1 VSCVRET
8 KEVCLKI
15 SLVSPY
21 PDITNYGLRTLSAV
35 LRKAGHETQV
45 ICMPDFAGDGESA
58 HTKMSEDRYSATAI
72 DKMLEVMEGADLV
85 GITLMTHYFDSAK
98 QITRAVHERLGAPV
112 IWGGFHPSVRPD
124 ECIHHCDYVA
134 VGDAEDLILRL
145 VDKLEAGESDTLH
158 DIKSL
163 IWKRGE
169 TVIRNEVGSL
179 EQDLDAYPIPDF
191 STDDHHVLFEG
202 EILPVTRDLL
212 RRYLHNGTVSRMF
225 GRTGYQTMTGRGCP
239 HACTYCGNS
248 FYRDLYK
255 RQRYVRYR
263 SVEHVMTELEEAKR
277 AYPFIDFIWFSDDS
291 FFGRPLPDLLHFASE
306 YKKRIGDPFYVL
318 GSPGTITDE
327 KYEALVDAGLICIQ
341 MGIEHGSPRLQKMFK
356 RSTMGNDKILKSAE
370 VITKYADRTAPPQ
383 YDVIY
388 DLAYET
394 IDDKLATLQLISDLP
409 KPYRLQVFS
418 VIYYPGTSLHTIA
431 ARDGLVN
438 DEKAEIYDRMFFE
451 RHDSYTNT
459 LLFLARSGKF
469 PHPLLKVL
477 IDERVVKLATSDYMA
492 PAGELA
498 KRTFSVLRKVM
509 RNPAIERAKALGTL
523 DRLGRFEARLEGMT
537 GANAGAAAPSAAAK

>member
-1 VSCVRET
+1 
-8 KEVCLKI
+8 LKI

-35 LRKAGHETQV
+35 LREAGHETAV

-58 HTKMSEDRYSATAI
+58 HTKMSKDRYSEQAI
-72 DKMLEVMEGADLV
+72 AQMLGVMEGSDLV

-98 QITRAVHERLGAPV
+98 QITKAVQGALGIPV

-134 VGDAEDLILRL
+134 VGDAEDLILKL
-145 VDKLEAGESDTLH
+145 VGQLEAGKADELH
-158 DIKSL
+158 HIKSL
-163 IWKRGE
+163 IWKQGDE
-169 TVIRNEVGSL
+169 VIRNGVGEL
-179 EQDLDAYPIPDF
+179 EQELDSYPIPDF
-191 STDDHHVLFEG
+191 SNDDHHVLFEG

-263 SVEHVMTELEEAKR
+263 SVEHVMVELETVKR
-277 AYPFIDFIWFSDDS
+277 ENPFIDFIWFSDDS
-291 FFGRPLPDLLHFASE
+291 FFGRPLPDLLLFAE
-306 YKKRIGDPFYVL
+306 QYKKRIGDPFYVL
-318 GSPGTITDE
+318 GSPGTITEE
-327 KYEALVDAGLICIQ
+327 KYEALVDAGLLCIQ

-370 VITKYADRTAPPQ
+370 VITKFADRTAPPQ

-394 IDDKLATLQLISDLP
+394 MDDKLATLRLISDLP

-469 PHPLLKVL
+469 PHSLLKAL

-498 KRTFSVLRKVM
+498 KRTFTVLRRVL
-509 RNPAIERAKALGTL
+509 RNPAVERARAMGTL
-523 DRLGRFEARLEGMT
+523 DKLDLFEARLEGMT
-537 GANAGAAAPSAAAK
+537 GANAGAVQPTMAAK

>member
-1 VSCVRET
+1 M
-8 KEVCLKI
+8 KI

-58 HTKMSEDRYSATAI
+58 HTKMSEERYSADVI
-72 DKMLEVMEGADLV
+72 QQMLAVLEDSDLV

-98 QITRAVHERLGAPV
+98 QITRAVKEHLNTPV

-134 VGDAEDLILRL
+134 VGDAEDLILKL
-145 VDKLEAGESDTLH
+145 AEKLEAGESDSLH

-163 IWKRGE
+163 IWKQGE
-169 TVIRNEVGSL
+169 TVVRNAVGSL

-191 STDDHHVLFEG
+191 STEGHFVLFEG
-202 EILPVTRDLL
+202 ELRAVNRDLL

-263 SVEHVMTELEEAKR
+263 SVEHVISELEEAKR

-291 FFGRPLPDLLHFASE
+291 FFGRPLPDLLLFASE

-327 KYEALVDAGLICIQ
+327 KYAALVDAGLICIQ

-370 VITKYADRTAPPQ
+370 VITKYADQTAPPQ

-394 IDDKLATLQLISDLP
+394 MDDKLATLRLISDLP

-459 LLFLARSGKF
+459 LLFLSRSGRF

-477 IDERVVKLATSDYMA
+477 IDERVVKLATSDYLA

-498 KRTFSVLRKVM
+498 KRSFTMLRRVM
-509 RNPAIERAKALGTL
+509 RNPAVERAKALGTL
-523 DRLGRFEARLEGMT
+523 ERLGRFEARMEGMT
-537 GANAGAAAPSAAAK
+537 GANAGAAAPKAAAK

>member
-1 VSCVRET
+1 M
-8 KEVCLKI
+8 KVC
-15 SLVSPY
+15 LVSPY

-35 LRKAGHETQV
+35 LRQAGHQTQMLH
-45 ICMPDFAGDGESA
+45 MPDFAGDGESR
-58 HTKMSEDRYSATAI
+58 HVHMSEERYTPEVI
-72 DKMLEVMEGADLV
+72 DQMIGLMAGAKLV

-98 QITRAVHERLGAPV
+98 QITQAVKERLGVPV

-124 ECIHHCDYVA
+124 ECIHHADYVA
-134 VGDAEDLILRL
+134 IGDAEDLLLKL
-145 VDKLEAGESDTLH
+145 VERLEAGDTQNLH

-163 IWKRGE
+163 IWKQGD
-169 TVIRNEVGSL
+169 TVIRNAVGSL
-179 EQDLDAYPIPDF
+179 EQDLDAYPPPDF
-191 STDDHHVLFEG
+191 SRDDHHVLFEG
-202 EILPVTRDLL
+202 QLAPVTKDLL

-225 GRTGYQTMTGRGCP
+225 GKTGYQTMTGRGCP

-263 SVEHVMTELEEAKR
+263 SVEHVMLELEAVKR
-277 AYPFIDFIWFSDDS
+277 EYPFIDFIWFSDDS
-291 FFGRPLPDLLHFASE
+291 FFGRPLPDLLLFASE
-306 YKKRIGDPFYVL
+306 YKKRIGDPFYLL
-318 GSPGTITDE
+318 GSPGTITEE
-327 KYEALVDAGLICIQ
+327 KYEALVDAGLMCIQ
-341 MGIEHGSPRLQKMFK
+341 MGVEHGSPRIQKMFK

-370 VITKYADRTAPPQ
+370 VITQFTDRTAPPQ

-394 IDDKLATLQLISDLP
+394 MEDKLHTLRLISQLP

-431 ARDGLVN
+431 ERDGLVN

-459 LLFLARSGKF
+459 LLFLARWGRF
-469 PHPLLKVL
+469 PHPLLKAL
-477 IDERVVKLATSDYMA
+477 IDERVVDVMTSDYLE
-492 PAGELA
+492 PAGAVA
-498 KRTFSVLRKVM
+498 KKGMGLLRRVM

-523 DRLGRFEARLEGMT
+523 SGLNTFEARLEGMT
-537 GANAGAAAPSAAAK
+537 GANAGASAPVRGRTF

>member
-1 VSCVRET
+1 M
-8 KEVCLKI
+8 KVC
-15 SLVSPY
+15 LVSPY

-35 LRKAGHETQV
+35 LRQAGHQTQMLH
-45 ICMPDFAGDGESA
+45 MPDFAGDGESR
-58 HTKMSEDRYSATAI
+58 HVHMSEERYTPEVI
-72 DKMLEVMEGADLV
+72 DQMIGLMAGAKLV

-98 QITRAVHERLGAPV
+98 QITQAVKERLGVPV

-124 ECIHHCDYVA
+124 ECIHHADYVA
-134 VGDAEDLILRL
+134 IGDAEDLLLKL
-145 VDKLEAGESDTLH
+145 VERLEAGDTQNLH

-163 IWKRGE
+163 IWKQGD
-169 TVIRNEVGSL
+169 TVIRNAVGSL
-179 EQDLDAYPIPDF
+179 EQDLDAYPPPDF
-191 STDDHHVLFEG
+191 SRDDHHVLFEG
-202 EILPVTRDLL
+202 QLAPVTKDLL

-225 GRTGYQTMTGRGCP
+225 GKTGYQTMTGRGCP

-263 SVEHVMTELEEAKR
+263 SVEHVMLELEAVKR
-277 AYPFIDFIWFSDDS
+277 EYPFIDFIWFSDDS
-291 FFGRPLPDLLHFASE
+291 FFGRPLPDLLLFASE
-306 YKKRIGDPFYVL
+306 YKKRIGDPFYLL
-318 GSPGTITDE
+318 GSPGTITEE
-327 KYEALVDAGLICIQ
+327 KYEALVDAGLMCIQ
-341 MGIEHGSPRLQKMFK
+341 MGVEHGSPRIQKMFK

-370 VITKYADRTAPPQ
+370 VITQFTDRTAPPQ

-394 IDDKLATLQLISDLP
+394 MEDKLHTLRLISQLP

-431 ARDGLVN
+431 ERDGLVN

-459 LLFLARSGKF
+459 LLFLARSGRF
-469 PHPLLKVL
+469 PHPLLKAL
-477 IDERVVKLATSDYMA
+477 IDERVVDVMTSDYLE
-492 PAGELA
+492 PAGAVA
-498 KRTFSVLRKVM
+498 KKGMGLLRRVM

-523 DRLGRFEARLEGMT
+523 SGLNTFEARLEGMT
-537 GANAGAAAPSAAAK
+537 GANAGASAPVRGRTF

>member
-1 VSCVRET
+1 MMV
-8 KEVCLKI
+8 

-35 LRKAGHETQV
+35 LRQNGHQTKV
-45 ICMPDFAGDGESA
+45 LCVPDFAGDGESR
-58 HTKMSEDRYSATAI
+58 HIQMSEQRYSQATI
-72 DKMLEVMEGADLV
+72 DQMLEAMKGSELV

-98 QITRAVHERLGAPV
+98 QITQAVKRELGIPV

-124 ECIHHCDYVA
+124 ECIHHADYVA
-134 VGDAEDLILRL
+134 IGDAEDLMLQL
-145 VDKLEAGESDTLH
+145 ADHLAGAGKRPLQE
-158 DIKSL
+158 IRSL
-163 IWKRGE
+163 IWKEGS
-169 TVIRNEVGSL
+169 TVHRNQVGSL
-179 EQDLDAYPIPDF
+179 EQDLDAYPAPDF
-191 STDDHHVLFEG
+191 SRDGHYVLFEG
-202 EILPVTRDLL
+202 QVLPVTRDLL

-263 SVEHVMTELEEAKR
+263 SVEHVMQELEGVKR
-277 AYPFIDFIWFSDDS
+277 EYPFIDFIWFSDDS
-291 FFGRPLPDLLHFASE
+291 FFGRSEPDLLRFASE
-306 YKKRIGDPFYVL
+306 YKRRIGDPFYLL
-318 GSPGTITDE
+318 GSPGTITEE
-327 KYEALVDAGLICIQ
+327 KYAALVDAGLMCIQ
-341 MGIEHGSPRLQKMFK
+341 MGVEHGSPRIQRMFK
-356 RSTMGNDKILKSAE
+356 RSTMGNDKIIKSAE
-370 VITKYADRTAPPQ
+370 ILTKYADRTAPPQ

-394 IDDKLATLQLISDLP
+394 TEDKLHTLRLISQLP

-431 ARDGLVN
+431 ERDGLVN

-459 LLFLARSGKF
+459 LLFLARSGRF
-469 PHPLLKVL
+469 PHSLLKAL
-477 IDERVVKLATSDYMA
+477 IDERVVRLMTSDYVE
-492 PAGELA
+492 PAGDVIKGA
-498 KRTFSVLRKVM
+498 FQVLRKVM
-509 RNPAIERAKALGTL
+509 RNPAVERARAMGTL
-523 DRLGRFEARLEGMT
+523 AGLGRFEARLEGMT
-537 GANAGAAAPSAAAK
+537 GANAGAAAPMAGLAF

>member
-1 VSCVRET
+1 M
-8 KEVCLKI
+8 KI

-58 HTKMSEDRYSATAI
+58 HTKMSEERYSAEVIQQMI
-72 DKMLEVMEGADLV
+72 DVVADSDLV

-98 QITRAVHERLGAPV
+98 QITSAVKEHLGTPV

-134 VGDAEDLILRL
+134 VGDAEDLILKL
-145 VDKLEAGESDTLH
+145 VEKLEAGESDALH
-158 DIKSL
+158 EIKSL
-163 IWKRGE
+163 IWKTGE
-169 TVIRNEVGSL
+169 TVIRNPVGSL

-191 STDDHHVLFEG
+191 STDGHFVLFEG
-202 EILPVTRDLL
+202 ELRTVNRDLL

-263 SVEHVMTELEEAKR
+263 SVEHVISELEEAKR

-291 FFGRPLPDLLHFASE
+291 FFGRPLPDLLLFASE

-327 KYEALVDAGLICIQ
+327 KYAALVDAGLICIQ

-370 VITKYADRTAPPQ
+370 VITKYANKTAPPQ

-394 IDDKLATLQLISDLP
+394 MDDKLATLRLISDLP

-459 LLFLARSGKF
+459 LLFLSRSGRF

-477 IDERVVKLATSDYMA
+477 IDERVVKVATSDYMA

-498 KRTFSVLRKVM
+498 KRTFTLMRRVM

-523 DRLGRFEARLEGMT
+523 DRLGRFEARMEGMT
-537 GANAGAAAPSAAAK
+537 GANAGAAAPTAAAK

>member
-1 VSCVRET
+1 M
-8 KEVCLKI
+8 KVC
-15 SLVSPY
+15 LVSPY

-35 LRKAGHETQV
+35 LRQAGHQTQMLH
-45 ICMPDFAGDGESA
+45 MPDFAGDGESR
-58 HTKMSEDRYSATAI
+58 HVHMSEERYTPEVI
-72 DKMLEVMEGADLV
+72 DQMIGLMAGAKLV

-98 QITRAVHERLGAPV
+98 QITQAVKERLGVPV

-124 ECIHHCDYVA
+124 ECIHHADYVA
-134 VGDAEDLILRL
+134 IGDAEDLLLKL
-145 VDKLEAGESDTLH
+145 VERLEAGDTQNLH

-163 IWKRGE
+163 IWKQGD
-169 TVIRNEVGSL
+169 TVIRNAVGSL
-179 EQDLDAYPIPDF
+179 EQDLDAYPPPDF
-191 STDDHHVLFEG
+191 SRDDHHVLFEG
-202 EILPVTRDLL
+202 QLAPVTKDLL

-225 GRTGYQTMTGRGCP
+225 GKTGYQTMTGRGCP

-263 SVEHVMTELEEAKR
+263 SVEHVMLELEAVKR
-277 AYPFIDFIWFSDDS
+277 EYPFIDFIWFSDDS
-291 FFGRPLPDLLHFASE
+291 FFGRPLPDLLLFASE
-306 YKKRIGDPFYVL
+306 YKKRIGDPFYLL
-318 GSPGTITDE
+318 GSPGTITEE
-327 KYEALVDAGLICIQ
+327 KYEALVDAGLMCIQ
-341 MGIEHGSPRLQKMFK
+341 MGVEHGSPRIQKMFK

-370 VITKYADRTAPPQ
+370 VITQFTDRTAPPQ

-394 IDDKLATLQLISDLP
+394 MEDKLHTLRLISQLP

-431 ARDGLVN
+431 ERDGLVN

-459 LLFLARSGKF
+459 LLFLARSGRF
-469 PHPLLKVL
+469 PHPLLKAL
-477 IDERVVKLATSDYMA
+477 IDERVVDVMTSDYLE
-492 PAGELA
+492 PAGAVA
-498 KRTFSVLRKVM
+498 KKGMGLLRRVM

-523 DRLGRFEARLEGMT
+523 SGLNTFEARLEGMT
-537 GANAGAAAPSAAAK
+537 GANAGASAPVRGSTF